1 MRLRRHAGSPE
12 PLLFAYAIR
21 LFSGIEAKIDLKAKV
36 LVRLRRRAGS
46 PEPLLFA
53 YAIRL
58 FSVIEAII
66 YIYIFFLIQFYVPF
80 KIFFSSYETGQSVGG
95 AKPEYPGKT
104 TLHTRKQNL
113 ACPTCEFCPEQ
124 GANSQR

>member
-1 MRLRRHAGSPE
+1 MRLCRHAGSPE

-58 FSVIEAII
+58 FSGIEAK
-66 YIYIFFLIQFYVPF
+66 IFFLIQFYVPF
-80 KIFFSSYETGQSVGG
+80 KIFS
-95 AKPEYPGKT
+95 A
-104 TLHTRKQNL
+104 HMRR
-113 ACPTCEFCPEQ
+113 
-124 GANSQR
+124 ANQ

>member
-1 MRLRRHAGSPE
+1 MRLRRRAGSPE
-12 PLLFAYAIR
+12 PFLFAYAIR
-21 LFSGIEAKIDLKAKV
+21 LFSGIEAKINLKAKV

-58 FSVIEAII
+58 FSGIEAKIF
-66 YIYIFFLIQFYVPF
+66 YFFLIQFYVPF

-104 TLHTRKQNL
+104 T
-113 ACPTCEFCPEQ
+113 
-124 GANSQR
+124 